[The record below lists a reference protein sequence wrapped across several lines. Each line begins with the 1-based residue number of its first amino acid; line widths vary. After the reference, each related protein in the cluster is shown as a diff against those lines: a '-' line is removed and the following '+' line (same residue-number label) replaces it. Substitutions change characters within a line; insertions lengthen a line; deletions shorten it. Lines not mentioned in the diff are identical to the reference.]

1 MVDPAQLG
9 RGGTPVST
17 LLSRVPVVAN
27 ILQPLND
34 VEEWVLESLHG
45 IGLTWGLAI
54 VGLTLLTRMLTL
66 PLVARQFR
74 SQREMKLHQPELKK
88 LQAKYKGDRQ
98 RLQQEMSAYYKAH
111 GINPLASVGPLIL
124 QVPIFISLYMLL
136 RHDAT
141 NGLFGDSGFLFIPDL
156 TAKPQGAVLVS
167 MLVIYVCS
175 QLASSAIAT
184 RTMQNTHRGLAMG
197 VPLLFAGV
205 IIRFPAG
212 LAIYS
217 ITTSL
222 WSLGQ
227 QIVFWRLSPAIP
239 SGSAAVLAEAEDVLE
254 AGENSKLEAAIDEE
268 IAAEAKPERRPA
280 HSRSKKKKRSRSR
293 RRSPTG

>member
-1 MVDPAQLG
+1 MVA
-9 RGGTPVST
+9 
-17 LLSRVPVVAN
+17 AN
-27 ILQPLND
+27 IFGPLNS

-45 IGLTWGLAI
+45 VGLTWGLAI

-66 PLVARQFR
+66 PLVVRQFR
-74 SQREMKLHQPELKK
+74 SQREMKLHQPELKA
-88 LQAKYKGDRQ
+88 LQRKYKGDRK
-98 RLQQEMSAYYKAH
+98 RLQQEMSVYYKAH
-111 GINPLASVGPLIL
+111 GINPLAAVGPLLL

-136 RHDAT
+136 RTDAT
-141 NGLFGDSGFLFIPDL
+141 NGLFGGGGFLFIPDL
-156 TAKPQGAVLVS
+156 TAKPEGSVLVA

-175 QLASSAIAT
+175 QLATSAIST
-184 RTMQNTHRGLAMG
+184 RNLQTTHRGLAMG
-197 VPLLFAGV
+197 LPVLFASV
-205 IIRFPAG
+205 IVRFPAG

-227 QIVFWRLSPAIP
+227 QIVFWRLSPAVP
-239 SGSAAVLAEAEDVLE
+239 SGTAAVLAEAEDVYE

-268 IAAEAKPERRPA
+268 IAEEKAEPSKPT

-293 RRSPTG
+293 RRAPTG